1 MIQYIIR
8 RLLWVVLVLLIVVF
22 LTYAIFFLLPAG
34 DPAHRLV
41 GKNNTPEAL
50 ATVKAQFGLD
60 KPWYEQYA
68 IFTRNIFLGD
78 KYGWPGL
85 GQSISLR
92 TPLKDTIIPKMWV
105 TAQLAIGAAVI
116 WLLIGIP
123 IGILSALRPRS
134 LLDRVAMG
142 IAILGIAM
150 PVFVLGPLFLYVFW
164 FKLGWLPGT
173 GYYPIATYGVGPWF
187 SHFLMPWIV
196 LAILYAA
203 FYARM
208 SRANL
213 METMGEDYIRTARA
227 KGLSERRVVLK
238 HGLRASLTPI
248 VTIFGLD
255 LAGLLGGA
263 VITETVFNLP
273 GIGQYLIKSVFSL
286 DLYAVVDITVIAA
299 FFVVMANLVVDILY
313 AFLDPRVRYS

>member
-1 MIQYIIR
+1 MIRYIIR
-8 RLLWVVLVLLIVVF
+8 RLLWVVLVLVIVTV

-34 DPAHRLV
+34 DPALRFV

-50 ATVKAQFGLD
+50 AAVREQFGLNH
-60 KPWYEQYA
+60 PWWVQCLT
-68 IFTRNIFLGD
+68 FMKHIFLGD

-85 GQSISLR
+85 GVSFSSREALKNTVFNRMFVTMQLSL
-92 TPLKDTIIPKMWV
+92 
-105 TAQLAIGAAVI
+105 GAAVV

-123 IGILSALRPRS
+123 IGILSALRPHS
-134 LLDRVAMG
+134 ILDRTTMG
-142 IAILGIAM
+142 LAILGISM
-150 PVFVLGPLFLYVFW
+150 PVFFLGPLALYVFW

-173 GYYPIATYGVGPWF
+173 GYYPIGQYGVGPWF
-187 SHFLMPWIV
+187 SHFVLPWVV
-196 LAILYAA
+196 LAVLYAA
-203 FYARM
+203 FYARL

-227 KGLSERRVVLK
+227 KGLSERTVVLK
-238 HGLRASLTPI
+238 HGLRSSLTPI

-263 VITETVFNLP
+263 VITESVFNLP
-273 GIGQYLIKSVFSL
+273 GIGQYLIKSVHNL

>member
-8 RLLWVVLVLLIVVF
+8 RLLWVVLVLLLVVF

-34 DPAHRLV
+34 DPAHRFV
-41 GKNNTPEAL
+41 GKNNSPEAL
-50 ATVKAQFGLD
+50 AQVKLQFGLD
-60 KPWYEQYA
+60 KPWYVQYA
-68 IFTRNIFLGD
+68 NFTKHIFLGD

-85 GQSISLR
+85 GLSFSSR
-92 TPLKDTIIPKMWV
+92 APLKDTVFDRMWV
-105 TAQLAIGAAVI
+105 TIQLASGAAVV

-134 LLDRVAMG
+134 ILDRTAMG
-142 IAILGIAM
+142 LAILGISM
-150 PVFVLGPLFLYVFW
+150 PVFFLGPLALYIFW

-173 GYYPIATYGVGPWF
+173 GYYSLGQYGPGPWF
-187 SHFLMPWIV
+187 AHFILPWIV
-196 LAILYAA
+196 LAVLYAA

-238 HGLRASLTPI
+238 HGLRSSLTPI

-273 GIGQYLIKSVFSL
+273 GIGQYLIRSVTSL

>member
-8 RLLWVVLVLLIVVF
+8 RLLWVALVLLVVVF

-34 DPAHRLV
+34 DPAQRLV
-41 GKNNTPEAL
+41 GKNNSPAARE
-50 ATVKAQFGLD
+50 TVEKQFGLD
-60 KPWYEQYA
+60 KPWWEQYLL
-68 IFTRNIFLGD
+68 FTKNTFLGD

-85 GQSISLR
+85 GISLSSR
-92 TPLKDTIIPKMWV
+92 EPLRDTLFSKMWV
-105 TAQLAIGAAVI
+105 TIQLAVGAAVI
-116 WLLIGIP
+116 WLCIGIP

-134 LLDRVAMG
+134 LLDRTAMG
-142 IAILGIAM
+142 LAILGIAM
-150 PVFVLGPLFLYVFW
+150 PVFVLGPLALYIFW

-173 GYYPIATYGVGPWF
+173 GYYSLAENGVGPWF
-187 SHFLMPWIV
+187 SHFILPWCV
-196 LAILYAA
+196 LAVLYAA

-213 METMGEDYIRTARA
+213 IETMSEDYIRTARA
-227 KGLSERRVVLK
+227 KGLSERRVVMK
-238 HGLRASLTPI
+238 HGLRAGLTPI

-273 GIGQYLIKSVFSL
+273 GIGQYLIKSVSSL
-286 DLYAVVDITVIAA
+286 DLYAVIDITVIAA